1 MAVDED
7 SLRLRTWFEALL
19 GVPATDGNRIDVLQ
33 NGEQIFPAMLAA
45 IGRAES
51 TIDFATFNLGGSI
64 GVEFADA
71 LAAQARRGL
80 RVRVLLDHL
89 GASRIPKDAIQRLR
103 SAGGRVAWFRRLSN
117 PRVWETTHRGHR
129 KVLVCD
135 RRVAFSGG
143 VGVDDRWRG
152 NAANPSERRDTHF
165 RVRGPA
171 VDALHAAFVN
181 NWAETGQPIFEQ
193 GIDDFRSQDAAGSSP
208 VQVVRAGARTGWGD
222 IATLVRA
229 VLGLARNHVHI
240 AAAYFVPDK
249 DTLAL
254 LCSAAGRGITVDL
267 LVNGEHA
274 DKPLNQLASQ
284 AQYDTLLDAGVRV
297 WLYEPTMLHMKMITV
312 DGAAASVGSANF
324 NARSFLHDE
333 ELNLVVFDPTVIEVL
348 DRQFQ
353 ADLRRARR
361 LEPAQ
366 WAARG
371 RRQKALEVLPG
382 VISRHL

>member
-1 MAVDED
+1 MVVDED
-7 SLRLRTWFEALL
+7 SVRLRTWFEGLL
-19 GVPATDGNRIDVLQ
+19 GVPATDHNRIDVLQ

-45 IGRAES
+45 IGGAES

-80 RVRVLLDHL
+80 RVRALLDHL

-129 KVLVCD
+129 KVMVCD

-165 RVRGPA
+165 RIRGPA

-229 VLGLARNHVHI
+229 ILGLARHHVRI

-254 LCSAAGRGITVDL
+254 LCSAAGRGIKVDL

-284 AQYDTLLDAGVRV
+284 AQYDMVLDAGVRV

-312 DGAAASVGSANF
+312 DNAAASVGSANF

-333 ELNLVVFDPTVIEVL
+333 ELNLVLFDPAVVEVL

-353 ADLRRARR
+353 ADLRSARR

-366 WAARG
+366 WGARG

>member
-1 MAVDED
+1 MEED
-7 SLRLRTWFEALL
+7 SLRLRTWFEGLL
-19 GVPATDGNRIDVLQ
+19 GFPATDGNRLDVLQ

-64 GVEFADA
+64 GVQFIDA
-71 LAAQARRGL
+71 LSSEAGRGL
-80 RVRVLLDHL
+80 RVRVLLDGL
-89 GASRIPKDAIQRLR
+89 GACRIPRDAIQRLR
-103 SAGGRVAWFRRLSN
+103 SAGGRVAWFRPLSN

-165 RVRGPA
+165 KVRGPA

-181 NWAETGQPIFEQ
+181 NWAETGHHIFEE
-193 GIDDFRSQDAAGSSP
+193 GIDDFRSQGAVGSSP

-229 VLGLARNHVHI
+229 ILGLARHHLRI

-249 DTLAL
+249 DTLSL
-254 LCSAAGRGITVDL
+254 LCAAAGRGVTVDL
-267 LVNGEHA
+267 LVNGEHG

-284 AQYDTLLDAGVRV
+284 AQYGMLLDAGVRV

-312 DGAAASVGSANF
+312 DSAAASVGSANF

-333 ELNLVVFDPTVIEVL
+333 EMNLVVFDPAVVQVL
-348 DRQFQ
+348 DHQFD

-361 LEPAQ
+361 VEPAE
-366 WAARG
+366 WTARS
-371 RRQKALEVLPG
+371 RKQKTLELLPG
-382 VISRHL
+382 VVSRHL